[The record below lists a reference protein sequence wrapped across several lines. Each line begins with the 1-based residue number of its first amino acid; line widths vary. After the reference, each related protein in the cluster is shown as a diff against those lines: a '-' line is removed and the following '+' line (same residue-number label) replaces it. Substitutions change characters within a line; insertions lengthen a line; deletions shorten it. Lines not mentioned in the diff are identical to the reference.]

1 MASTVMNT
9 LPLFKALVL
18 KRCGLQL
25 EGVAEARLSKAIEIL
40 SSITGLSDAA
50 LMIAKLELDDALF
63 DTFISHLTINE
74 TYFFREP
81 KALNWLV
88 DTYLPQRLAEK
99 GAPLAILSAGCSSGE
114 EPYSL
119 AMALFERYGER
130 ATQLFTLS
138 GGDVDQQV
146 LAKARQGIYS
156 GLAFRALHPAL
167 KQRYFSHHQNHYK
180 ICESL
185 RSWVTFHPF
194 NLLQPESVNAHG
206 PFDVILFRNVSIYFD
221 EPTRRRIQQHLHQRL
236 APEGILLCGV
246 TETLGNDL
254 GVLEL
259 VQTQGLFYFQP
270 FKISALPS
278 SVEPQIESRVE
289 PERQI
294 LTHTAPAITVIT
306 SNPAAFE
313 EVPSPSDASFSNQL
327 QRAHQL
333 LNQNA
338 FQEAA
343 DLLEELLAQ
352 HPWSVDT
359 LLLAGL
365 VARWRNAFEEAY
377 TFFKR
382 AIYVAPDCWPAH
394 FYKAELFRQGEL
406 TDDPIQRQQGYST
419 VVRLLNE
426 TPTANGSLQTI
437 ASPLPPGDAYFLAKR
452 YLNTMLATQGVG

>member
-1 MASTVMNT
+1 MNT
-9 LPLFKALVL
+9 LAPFKALVL

-25 EGVAEARLSKAIEIL
+25 EGVAEARLSKAIEML
-40 SSITGLSDAA
+40 SSTTGLSDTAS
-50 LMIAKLELDDALF
+50 MIARLEQDEPLF

-99 GAPLAILSAGCSSGE
+99 GAPLSILSAGCSSGE

-146 LAKARQGIYS
+146 LAKARRGIYN

-167 KQRYFSHHQNHYK
+167 KQRYFSPHQNHYL
-180 ICESL
+180 ISESL
-185 RSWVTFHPF
+185 RRWVTFYPL
-194 NLLQPESVNAHG
+194 NLLQPASVGVHG

-221 EPTRRRIQQHLHQRL
+221 EPTRRCIQQHLYQRL
-236 APEGILLCGV
+236 CPEGILLCGV

-254 GVLEL
+254 GILELTETQGIFYFKPFKAPIQASTVAPCAKPEWREPVHAPPAVNDATYRPVVLE
-259 VQTQGLFYFQP
+259 
-270 FKISALPS
+270 K
-278 SVEPQIESRVE
+278 
-289 PERQI
+289 
-294 LTHTAPAITVIT
+294 AP
-306 SNPAAFE
+306 P
-313 EVPSPSDASFSNQL
+313 PSPEVSFISQL

-352 HPWSVDT
+352 QPWSVDT

-365 VARWRNAFEEAY
+365 VARWQNAFEKAY
-377 TFFKR
+377 ALFKR

-406 TDDPIQRQQGYST
+406 TDDPIQRQHGYST
-419 VVRLLNE
+419 VVRLLTE
-426 TPTANGSLQTI
+426 TPTASGSLQTI
-437 ASPLPPGDAYFLAKR
+437 ASPLPPGDAHFLAER
-452 YLNTMLATQGVG
+452 YLNAMLATQGVG